1 MRHDDEERQLQSAC
15 QDLVI
20 EFGERLEHTDV
31 AARFEAVVSR
41 YDDAP
46 IRTFV
51 PVLAQR
57 EARAQLREL
66 ATS

>member
-1 MRHDDEERQLQSAC
+1 MSHDDEERQLQSAC

-20 EFGERLEHTDV
+20 EFGERLQHGDV
-31 AARFEAVVSR
+31 AARFAEIVRR

-66 ATS
+66 AGS